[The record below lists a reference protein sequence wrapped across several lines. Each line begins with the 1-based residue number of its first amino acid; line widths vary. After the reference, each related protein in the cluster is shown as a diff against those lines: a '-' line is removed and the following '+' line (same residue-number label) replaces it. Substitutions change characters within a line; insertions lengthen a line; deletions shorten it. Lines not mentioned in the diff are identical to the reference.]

1 MAWDLS
7 LGVGLNG
14 ARGPGLIGSFLEGT
28 DLLLYSFRHFS
39 LLISMDESEPALKAH
54 ALRKGKIE
62 VVGSVAMD
70 NREDLSVYYT
80 PGVAKVAL
88 AIKADKALAYDYTI
102 KGRAAAII
110 SDGTRVLGLGDI
122 GPEAA
127 MPIMEGKALLLKKL
141 AGVDA
146 MPICLNTKSEEKI
159 IEMAKALEPNF
170 AVINIEDIETPKC
183 LNIVER
189 LSAEMQIPIF
199 HDDRTGT
206 AIVTLAALLN
216 SLKLA
221 GKKLESARIAINGS
235 GAAGMGIAELLV
247 DAGAKHVYLCDTT
260 GIVYRGRKENMN
272 RWKERIAEMTN
283 NESRTGTINDAVRGA
298 DVLIGVSIKG
308 AFSPE
313 MIKSMAEKPIV
324 FALTNPYPEID
335 YQEAKNAGA
344 FIAATGRS
352 DRPNQVNNLLAFPGI
367 IAGLIESRAKRTDKL
382 MYLRAAQ
389 AIARYSS
396 RGMGTECV
404 IANPIDRRTVRKL
417 APRIAAVVAE
427 AAIELGLARTT
438 KTPKEIEKA
447 VAASIRRYSRIE
459 RATSK

>member
-1 MAWDLS
+1 
-7 LGVGLNG
+7 
-14 ARGPGLIGSFLEGT
+14 
-28 DLLLYSFRHFS
+28 
-39 LLISMDESEPALKAH
+39 MDDDAELALRMH
-54 ALRKGKIE
+54 ASRKGKME
-62 VVGSVAMD
+62 MAGSVAM
-70 NREDLSVYYT
+70 NTKEDLAIYYT

-88 AIKADKALAYDYTI
+88 AIKGDRSKAYDYTI

-110 SDGTRVLGLGDI
+110 TDGTRVLGLGDV

-146 MPICLNTKSEEKI
+146 MPICLNTKDREKI
-159 IEMAKALEPNF
+159 IEIAKALEPNF

-183 LNIVER
+183 LEITER
-189 LSAEMQIPIF
+189 LSGELQIPIF
-199 HDDRTGT
+199 HDDRMGT

-221 GKKLESARIAINGS
+221 GKSLREARIAINGA

-247 DAGAKHVYLCDTT
+247 DAGARNVCLCDTT
-260 GIVYRGRKENMN
+260 GILYKGRKENMN
-272 RWKERIAEMTN
+272 PWKDKIAEMTN
-283 NESRTGTINDAVRGA
+283 RELRAGTLADAARGA

-308 AFSPE
+308 AFTADL
-313 MIKSMAEKPIV
+313 IRSMAGRPIV

-335 YQEAKNAGA
+335 YKEAKEAGA

-367 IAGLIESRAKRTDKL
+367 IAGLIESRAQRTDKL

-389 AIARYSS
+389 TIAKYSS
-396 RGMGTECV
+396 KGMGTENV
-404 IANPIDRRTVRKL
+404 VANPIDRKTVAKL
-417 APRIAAVVAE
+417 APKVAAAVAEVAL
-427 AAIELGLARTT
+427 ELGLARAS

-447 VAASIRRYSRIE
+447 VAASIKRYSRIE